1 MPIMMN
7 SNTLTNHPADQVLHL
22 TGVKMDVDD
31 YALKALDA
39 TVEFIKAKA
48 PNAKDRIV
56 AGSLSELVSKVS
68 ARLNSSGLDDISML
82 LLSNTSIYATL
93 VYEAIQNEKV
103 KDDDDLGLYNSVLRS
118 VADLPKRYFLAKL
131 LTEVINAKRVRLKAE
146 NKQWQRLDDLTLEQG
161 ISIRAGQVEPAVM
174 AILSTLY
181 KEGDTPYYVDR
192 YISRGVI
199 AKTAFTPAVRRA
211 MVDYLV
217 QLGVQIKSE
226 EDFNKGTYD
235 DYFVLAYNEA
245 RKLSAAADDPLDV
258 ARTKGSEISWDF
270 TVDGFE
276 STESQGVIPSNIK
289 AAGALDYIYYIGD
302 RMHVFNVANA
312 LVLRW
317 ASGMLDVP
325 DGKVATDLYRF
336 HKRRTERSTTEE
348 RAMMYKRVLNKGE
361 GKLLSNMM
369 PNKEFPALWHQLM
382 IEVAEFIKKAEGSRA
397 DSVQVSRS
405 PLYQAT
411 KNLQYNLTEHM
422 TGMAHRQVHE
432 DYAHLQDAIGI
443 LKNQEIIDHFGGRR
457 KSLWNVVER
466 VAKEDLGM
474 TLPTAALRGLAVEGN
489 KVFQWTANFV
499 EGAVKESDF
508 KTFLN
513 ASESW
518 ILAQAT
524 VEGEKNLLDD
534 DDDDDDNKHR
544 SNGNGK
550 KDKDDDWDF

>member
-1 MPIMMN
+1 MPLLLN
-7 SNTLTNHPADQVLHL
+7 SNSLTSHPADKVLHL
-22 TGVKMDVDD
+22 TEPKMDIDD

-39 TVEFIKAKA
+39 TVAFVKAKA
-48 PNAKDRIV
+48 PNAKDSIV
-56 AGSLSELVSKVS
+56 ANSLSELVSKVT
-68 ARLNSSGLDDISML
+68 ARLNSSGLDDISQL
-82 LLSNTSIYATL
+82 LLSDTSIYATL
-93 VYEAIQNEKV
+93 IYEAIQKEKV
-103 KDDDDLGLYNSVLRS
+103 KDDDDLGLFNSVLRS

-192 YISRGVI
+192 YIARGVI
-199 AKTAFTPAVRRA
+199 AKTAFTPAVKRA

-245 RKLSAAADDPLDV
+245 RKISAAADDPLDV
-258 ARTKGSEISWDF
+258 ARNKGSEISWDF

-276 STESQGVIPSNIK
+276 STEAQGVIPANIK

-317 ASGMLDVP
+317 ASGRLDVP
-325 DGKVATDLYRF
+325 DGKAATDLYRF
-336 HKRRTERSTTEE
+336 HKRRTERSTAEE
-348 RAMMYKRVLNKGE
+348 RAMSYKRVLNKGE
-361 GKLLSNMM
+361 GKLLSNMI
-369 PNKEFPALWHQLM
+369 PNKEFPVLWHQLM
-382 IEVAEFIKKAEGSRA
+382 SEVAEFIKKSEGNRV
-397 DSVQVSRS
+397 DSIQVSRS

-443 LKNQEIIDHFGGRR
+443 LKSQEIVDHFGGRR

-474 TLPTAALRGLAVEGN
+474 TLPTAALRSLAVEGN
-489 KVFQWTANFV
+489 KVFLWTAGFA
-499 EGAVKESDF
+499 EGAVKESEF
-508 KTFLN
+508 KAFLN
-513 ASESW
+513 AGEAW
-518 ILAQAT
+518 ILAQAI
-524 VEGEKNLLDD
+524 VDGEKNLMDD
-534 DDDDDDNKHR
+534 DDDDR
-544 SNGNGK
+544 QNGK
-550 KDKDDDWDF
+550 GNKDDDWDF